1 MPQIQSSSTIEKAI
15 QLLLALSDE
24 GCEIGTTD
32 LGKKLGIHKA
42 TVSRILMKL
51 AEHEFVYKN
60 KETRKYWLGPTIH
73 QLAMNMADVSFEHV
87 MRFARPHVDEL
98 RDSVGETTVLEIW
111 LGNSTVPTYCAQSN
125 NPLKVIPPPG
135 EPLELHAAAGAK
147 AILAFT
153 HTDRVDSLLR
163 GELTKVTEQTITD
176 KALLNKKLSEFNL
189 QGYSVDYEETH
200 EGICAVAAPIFN
212 QLKQPVAA
220 LVILVPASRSA
231 SLESAEL
238 LSQLKYKALLISNEI
253 SSNNTRSGNIP
264 TAFWDREN
272 EH

>member
-1 MPQIQSSSTIEKAI
+1 MRQQQSSSTIEKAI
-15 QLLLALSDE
+15 LLLLTLSDE
-24 GCEIGTTD
+24 GGEVGTTD
-32 LGKKLGIHKA
+32 LGRKLGIHKA

-51 AEHEFVYKN
+51 AEYELVYKN

-87 MRFARPHVDEL
+87 MRFARDHVDEV
-98 RDSVGETTVLEIW
+98 RDSVGETAALEIW
-111 LGNSTVPTYCAQSN
+111 LGNSTVPTYCAQSP

-147 AILAFT
+147 AILSFT

-163 GELTKVTEQTITD
+163 GQLNKVTKNTNTD
-176 KALLNKKLSEFNL
+176 KDELIKRLGKFNR
-189 QGYSVDYEETH
+189 QGYATDYEETH
-200 EGICAVAAPIFN
+200 DGICAIAAPIFN

-220 LVILVPASRSA
+220 LVVLVPASRSS
-231 SLESAEL
+231 SLEDIEL
-238 LSQLKYKALLISNEI
+238 ISQLKSKALLISNEI
-253 SSNNTRSGNIP
+253 STNRSSNIP
-264 TAFWDREN
+264 SAFWDREV